1 MSAIIPAIPASKFV
15 SSLPSVLTAAGSPAS
30 LNAVWLDTNA
40 SVPIGSL
47 VSFGDAASVA
57 AYFGPSSV
65 EASLAT
71 IYFNGFTGATQVPS
85 ALYFYQYNT
94 AAVSGYMRGGSLA
107 ALTLTQLQALSGTI
121 TVSIDG
127 TSHTSANINLASA
140 TSFTSAAALIQT
152 GLQGGTPTT
161 TATVTWDAQLSEF
174 VITSSTTGTTSAVGY
189 GTDTSLSP
197 SLKFTSATGA
207 VLSPGAA
214 ANTPSG
220 AMNEIVGLSQNW
232 GSFMTVQ
239 DPDNGAAGGP
249 QKLLFSA
256 WVNGENGAYAYVAWD
271 TDAGPAAAADPNCFA
286 VLAANAK
293 YVGVIPIWGV
303 DATKAA
309 FVCGSIA
316 SINFTA
322 TNGRVDFAYLG
333 QGGLTPDVTDLTTYD
348 NLVANGYNCYC
359 AVATRTTYFNFLQP
373 GSMIGV
379 WEWIDPYI
387 DQIYFNS
394 EFQLDLLTLRTTI
407 KFIPY
412 TPYGYNLIRQAMGQ
426 TITDMGNFGAWTAGV
441 TLSGSQIAEINAQAG
456 INIAGT
462 LQNQGW
468 YLLISDP
475 GATARASRLSPN
487 ITYFYTDGGNVN
499 SIVVNSVDIA

>member
-1 MSAIIPAIPASKFV
+1 VSAVIPAIPASKFV

-30 LNAVWLDTNA
+30 LNSVWLDTNT
-40 SVPIGSL
+40 SIPIGSL
-47 VSFGDAASVA
+47 VSFGNQAAVA
-57 AYFGPSSV
+57 AYFGASST

-85 ALYFYQYNT
+85 ALYFFQYNT
-94 AAVSGYMRGGSLA
+94 TAVSGYMRSGSLA
-107 ALTLTQLQALSGTI
+107 AMTLTQLQALSGAI

-127 TSHTSANINLASA
+127 TSHTSASINLSAA
-140 TSFTSAAALIQT
+140 TSFTDAASLIQT
-152 GLQGGTPTT
+152 GLQSGVPTT

-174 VITSSTTGTTSAVGY
+174 VITSSTTGATSSVGY

-197 SLKFTSATGA
+197 SLKLTQTTGA

-220 AMNEIVGLSQNW
+220 AMDEIVGLSQNW
-232 GSFMTVQ
+232 GSFTTVQ
-239 DPDNGAAGGP
+239 DPDSGAAGGP

-256 WVNGENGAYAYVAWD
+256 WVSGQNGAYAYVPWD
-271 TDAGPAAAADPNCFA
+271 TDIGPTEAIDGTCFAALAAAAD
-286 VLAANAK
+286 
-293 YVGVIPIWGV
+293 YTGVIPVWGV

-309 FVCGSIA
+309 FITGAIA

-333 QGGLTPDVTDLTTYD
+333 QSGLTPDVTDITTYD
-348 NLVANGYNCYC
+348 NLVANNYNCYC
-359 AVATRTTYFNFLQP
+359 AVATRTEYFQFLQP
-373 GSMIGV
+373 GSMIGA
-379 WEWIDPYI
+379 WKWIDPYV

-426 TITDMGNFGAWTAGV
+426 TITDMGNFGAWVSGV
-441 TLSGSQIAEINAQAG
+441 TLSGSQIAAVNAQAG
-456 INIAGT
+456 INISTT

-487 ITYFYTDGGNVN
+487 ISFYYTDGGNVN
-499 SIVVNSVDIA
+499 TIVVNSVDLA

>member
-1 MSAIIPAIPASKFV
+1 MSAVIPAIPASKFV

-30 LNAVWLDTNA
+30 LNSVWLDTNT
-40 SVPIGSL
+40 SIPIGSL
-47 VSFGDAASVA
+47 VSFGNQAAVA
-57 AYFGPSSV
+57 AYFGASST

-85 ALYFYQYNT
+85 ALYFFQYNT
-94 AAVSGYMRGGSLA
+94 TAVSGYMRSGSLA
-107 ALTLTQLQALSGTI
+107 AMTLTQLQALSGTI

-127 TSHTSANINLASA
+127 TSHTSASINLSAA
-140 TSFTSAAALIQT
+140 TSFTDAASLIQT
-152 GLQGGTPTT
+152 GLQSGVPTT

-174 VITSSTTGTTSAVGY
+174 VITSSTTGATSSVGY

-197 SLKFTSATGA
+197 SLKLTQTTGA

-220 AMNEIVGLSQNW
+220 AMDEIVGLSQNW
-232 GSFMTVQ
+232 GSFTTVQ
-239 DPDNGAAGGP
+239 DPDSGAAGGP

-256 WVNGENGAYAYVAWD
+256 WVSGQNGAYAYVPWD
-271 TDAGPAAAADPNCFA
+271 TDIGPTEAIDGTCFAALAAAAD
-286 VLAANAK
+286 
-293 YVGVIPIWGV
+293 YTGVIPVWGV

-309 FVCGSIA
+309 FITGAIA

-333 QGGLTPDVTDLTTYD
+333 QSGLTPDVTDITTYD
-348 NLVANGYNCYC
+348 NLVANNYNCYC
-359 AVATRTTYFNFLQP
+359 AVATRTEYFQFLQP
-373 GSMIGV
+373 GSMIGA
-379 WEWIDPYI
+379 WKWIDPYV

-426 TITDMGNFGAWTAGV
+426 TITDMGNFGAWVSGV
-441 TLSGSQIAEINAQAG
+441 TLSGSQIAAVNAQAG
-456 INIAGT
+456 INISTT

-487 ITYFYTDGGNVN
+487 ISFYYTDGGNVN
-499 SIVVNSVDIA
+499 TIVVNSVDLA

>member
-1 MSAIIPAIPASKFV
+1 MSAVIPAIPASKFV

-30 LNAVWLDTNA
+30 LNSVWLDTNT
-40 SVPIGSL
+40 SIPIGSL
-47 VSFGDAASVA
+47 VAFGNQAAVA
-57 AYFGPSSV
+57 AYFGASST

-94 AAVSGYMRGGSLA
+94 TAVSGYMRSGSLA
-107 ALTLTQLQALSGTI
+107 AMTLTQLQALSGTI
-121 TVSIDG
+121 TIDIDG
-127 TSHTSANINLASA
+127 VSHTSASINLSAA
-140 TSFTSAAALIQT
+140 TSFTNAASLIQT
-152 GLQGGTPTT
+152 GLQTGTPST

-174 VITSSTTGTTSAVGY
+174 VITSSTTGATSSVGY

-220 AMNEIVGLSQNW
+220 AMNEVVGLSQNW

-249 QKLLFSA
+249 QKILFSE

-271 TDAGPAAAADPNCFA
+271 TDPGPAAAADPNCFG
-286 VLAANAK
+286 VLAQTAD
-293 YVGVIPIWGV
+293 YIGVIPIWGV

-309 FVCGSIA
+309 FITGAIA

-333 QGGLTPDVTDLTTYD
+333 QSGLTPDVTDLTTYD
-348 NLVANGYNCYC
+348 NLVANNYNCYC
-359 AVATRTTYFNFLQP
+359 AVATRTEYFQFLQP
-373 GSMIGV
+373 GSMIGA
-379 WEWIDPYI
+379 WKWIDPYV

-426 TITDMGNFGAWTAGV
+426 TITDMGNFGAWVSGV
-441 TLSGSQIAEINAQAG
+441 TLSGSQIAAVNAQAG
-456 INIAGT
+456 INISTT

-487 ITYFYTDGGNVN
+487 ISFYYTDGGNVN
-499 SIVVNSVDIA
+499 TTVVNSVDLA